1 MKTKQLITVV
11 CVLSLLLSTTVPGFA
26 AGEGDTTSYV
36 VDVAVARP
44 VSFAMTL
51 VGAVL
56 FTVSL
61 PFSAAS
67 GTVDKTAQK
76 LVTAPAKDTFTR
88 PLGNLDEFLEYW

>member
-1 MKTKQLITVV
+1 MKTKQFITVV
-11 CVLSLLLSTTVPGFA
+11 CVVSLLLCTTVPGFA

-44 VSFAMTL
+44 ISLAATI
-51 VGAVL
+51 VGTVL

-67 GTVDKTAQK
+67 GTVNKTAEK

-88 PLGNLDEFLEYW
+88 PLGNLDDFLDYW